1 MHIIKGRHLLWA
13 KFHCLIIVQISMNS
27 MVPLRKR
34 YIVKYWRTWLCQFGD
49 VAYGI
54 LLSILLT
61 MYQIKMSTEI
71 EERVGSLL
79 NSSNGTTLIKNK
91 PSTSSQTTTLQEK
104 PVQSGSSLLAIDSAS
119 EGLNIELK
127 QKQEKLRVYDS
138 MSWNSLFDFL
148 EVIMNAEYLVCRKV
162 IM

>member
-1 MHIIKGRHLLWA
+1 
-13 KFHCLIIVQISMNS
+13 
-27 MVPLRKR
+27 
-34 YIVKYWRTWLCQFGD
+34 
-49 VAYGI
+49 
-54 LLSILLT
+54 

-138 MSWNSLFDFL
+138 VS
-148 EVIMNAEYLVCRKV
+148 
-162 IM
+162 